1 MADKEF
7 NYPDLISAYLQG
19 NATAAQ
25 KDKLYEWASAN
36 EDNYKTFLQIK
47 NLWEIEHPAF
57 SEAAVEEMKNSDK
70 IRVLSSCRS
79 TKRKP
84 RISFSRIAAVLFIP
98 LCLSIML
105 LAVKNQRLLEKR
117 STMQSISCSYGTVTT
132 FTLPDGSYVHLN
144 SGSEITFPD
153 SFESNERR
161 VKLTGEAFFEV
172 VSDDSHPFIVSSGD
186 MDVIATG
193 TEFNVEAYP
202 GYDTRITLVSGIVNV
217 VKNAAKYSLK
227 KGHQLQFA
235 EDGSVTNS
243 KTDTFKWTAWK
254 DGVIAFRADRLSYV
268 FERLAQTYNANIIIE
283 DPEIAEYQIRATFK
297 EERLDEIM
305 ALIERC
311 APIRCVRKSGSES
324 DSFSTEYHIY
334 LDK

>member
-19 NATAAQ
+19 NATAEQ

-57 SEAAVEEMKNSDK
+57 PEAVVEDMQKRDK
-70 IRVLSSCRS
+70 VKI
-79 TKRKP
+79 
-84 RISFSRIAAVLFIP
+84 FSRSRKSKHNLRFTFPRVAAILFIP
-98 LCLSIML
+98 LCLSILL
-105 LAVKNQRLLEKR
+105 LAIKNQRLIEKR
-117 STMQSISCSYGTVTT
+117 TFHQSISCSYGTVTR
-132 FTLPDGSYVHLN
+132 FTLPDGSNVHLN
-144 SGSEITFPD
+144 SGSELTFPD
-153 SFESNERR
+153 SFGPGERR

-186 MDVIATG
+186 IDVIATG

-202 GYDTRITLVSGIVNV
+202 GYSTRITLVSGIVNV
-217 VKNAAKYSLK
+217 VKNNEKFALK
-227 KGHQLQFA
+227 KGHQLLFTS
-235 EDGSVTNS
+235 DGAVTNS

-268 FERLAQTYNANIIIE
+268 FERLSQTYNANIIIE

-305 ALIERC
+305 TLIERC
-311 APIRCVRKSGSES
+311 APIRCIKKSGSDH
-324 DSFSTEYHIY
+324 DSFSTEYHIC
-334 LDK
+334 LNK

>member
-1 MADKEF
+1 MTDKEF
-7 NYPDLISAYLQG
+7 TYQDLINAYLQG
-19 NATAAQ
+19 NATIDQ
-25 KDKLYEWASAN
+25 KDKLYEWASSN
-36 EDNYKTFLQIK
+36 EENYKTFLQIK
-47 NLWEIEHPAF
+47 NIWEIEHPAF
-57 SEAAVEEMKNSDK
+57 PEAAVNEIKNLDK
-70 IRVLSSCRS
+70 IKVLSRCRS
-79 TKRKP
+79 ARHRS
-84 RISFSRIAAVLFIP
+84 RITFSRVAAVLFIP
-98 LCLSIML
+98 LCLSILL

-117 STMQSISCSYGTVTT
+117 VIQQSISCPYGTVTR

-153 SFESNERR
+153 SFGSGERR
-161 VKLTGEAFFEV
+161 VNLTGEAFFEV
-172 VSDDSHPFIVSSGD
+172 VSDDTHPFVVSSGD

-202 GYDTRITLVSGIVNV
+202 GYSTRITLVSGIVNV
-217 VKNAAKYSLK
+217 VKNAARYSLK

-235 EDGSVTNS
+235 ADGSITDS

-254 DGVIAFRADRLSYV
+254 DGIIAFRADRLSYV

-283 DPEIAEYQIRATFK
+283 DPEIADYQIRATFK

-311 APIRCVRKSGSES
+311 APIRCIKKSGSED
-324 DSFSTEYHIY
+324 DSFSTEYHIC
-334 LDK
+334 LNK